1 MAVGLI
7 NRGAGGGGEGGR
19 RGCGRVSGM
28 VILQNHLRE
37 GVEDAAA
44 SPCCEAR
51 VLQQR

>member
-7 NRGAGGGGEGGR
+7 NRGAGGGGGGGR
-19 RGCGRVSGM
+19 RGCGCVSGM

-37 GVEDAAA
+37 HVGDVAAP
-44 SPCCEAR
+44 PCCRAR